1 MFDGGR
7 EIVITECPGCSNK
20 VEINKIWAKGGMND
34 YGGYAPQCGK
44 CDEKVH
50 LYSNAMALSI
60 FVVASLKVITP
71 SPSVQ
76 NKNWRSEE
84 GSPRSHR
91 RF

>member
-7 EIVITECPGCSNK
+7 EIVVTECPGCSNK
-20 VEINKIWAKGGMND
+20 VWAKGGMTD
-34 YGGYAPQCGK
+34 YGGYALQCGK

-76 NKNWRSEE
+76 NRDWRSE
-84 GSPRSHR
+84 GGTPRSHR